1 MLRLTA
7 NSHSCIDKPKG
18 LCIGYKQTL
27 HADCM
32 YNMDNYYAVYQYTN
46 SHVLSR
52 TTLCLQIEHAGVE
65 QLPEGPATYR
75 YHLRQ
80 HQRLR
85 GDGGGEAGQCR
96 ATVDEDSLLLLRAPA
111 DMSRYIPLPDAHL

>member
-1 MLRLTA
+1 M
-7 NSHSCIDKPKG
+7 
-18 LCIGYKQTL
+18 LCISIKIRM
-27 HADCM
+27 C
-32 YNMDNYYAVYQYTN
+32 
-46 SHVLSR
+46 LSR

-65 QLPEGPATYR
+65 QLREGPATYR

-96 ATVDEDSLLLLRAPA
+96 ATVDEDSLLLLRALA